1 MVKGLGLLRS
11 NLAGG
16 LADQAVVSLGNF
28 GLNIVLARTFSV
40 NEYGVYSVILS
51 FILFLNSL
59 HQALITYPLSVR
71 GAPAEKTRYDYL
83 ICVAAVLTPLGAL
96 ICFPVLGAAVFSVK
110 HLALLPV
117 ACCALLAWQLQE
129 VNRRGALARARYA
142 AAIASDVI
150 RYFGTLGVVIV
161 LSASLTIERVFVVLI
176 VSSILA
182 AWPIMASVLRNFL
195 SAVEGI
201 RQEIGIHWRM
211 AAPLLGASLLVAFS
225 TQWFLWLL
233 AWKQGPGGS
242 AILVALAN
250 VAAISSPVMFG
261 VENIMVPEIARL
273 RTSLTFPDLMRL
285 LRYRSLVC
293 GALVAPLFLL
303 IVIFPDTV
311 LRLFYGHAAPYA
323 QFTEALRVLTGAY
336 VCYLV
341 STILSAALR
350 GYQSSE
356 TVFKMQLYP
365 ALLGVTVGS
374 WLTWEFGVMG
384 ACTASLLAGLLR
396 AGTGLYF
403 VLRLRELT
411 VPVSNAIVASSKLR

>member
-1 MVKGLGLLRS
+1 MVKGFGLFRS
-11 NLAGG
+11 GLAGG

-28 GLNIVLARTFSV
+28 GLNILLARTFSV
-40 NEYGVYSVILS
+40 NEYGVYSIILS
-51 FILFLNSL
+51 FILFLNTL

-71 GAPAEKTRYDYL
+71 GAPAEKPRYDYL

-110 HLALLPV
+110 HISLLPV

-142 AAIASDVI
+142 AAIASDII
-150 RYFGTLGVVIV
+150 RYFGTLGVVIA

-176 VSSILA
+176 ASSILA
-182 AWPIMASVLRNFL
+182 AWPIVTSVSRNFL
-195 SAVEGI
+195 SVAEGI

-233 AWKQGPGGS
+233 AWKQGPAGS

-250 VAAISSPVMFG
+250 VAAISSPIMFG

-273 RTSLTFPDLMRL
+273 RASLTFPDLMSL
-285 LRYRSLVC
+285 LRHRGLAC
-293 GALVAPLFLL
+293 AALAGPLFLF
-303 IVIFPDTV
+303 IVIFPDTL

-323 QFTEALRVLTGAY
+323 QYTEALRILTGAY
-336 VCYLV
+336 ACYLA
-341 STILSAALR
+341 STILGAALR
-350 GYQSSE
+350 GYGASE

-365 ALLGVTVGS
+365 ALLGITLGS
-374 WLTWEFGVMG
+374 WLTWQFGVVG

-403 VLRLRELT
+403 VMRLRELT
-411 VPVSNAIVASSKLR
+411 IPASNAIVAS